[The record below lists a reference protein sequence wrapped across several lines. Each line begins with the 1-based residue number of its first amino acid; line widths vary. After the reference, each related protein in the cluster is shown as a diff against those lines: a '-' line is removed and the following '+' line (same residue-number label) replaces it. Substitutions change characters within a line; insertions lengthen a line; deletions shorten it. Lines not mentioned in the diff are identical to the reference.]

1 MTEALVQ
8 WVLLEQHEYLQSRL
22 GFALTRKLG
31 ENYTTEQ
38 GRIDFAFETPKEVV
52 VIELETAIN
61 NKAKLEF
68 CTEQVQR
75 YQQIKFTTSKP
86 VKFVILFDEANT
98 PAPYAKLLREFAEK
112 FNVLL
117 RTYSILDIQEL
128 YKKRLDELAKT
139 TGLYLGPPV
148 AMDVVY
154 LRWLN
159 RVIRPFY
166 EARADS
172 LEFAA
177 LRKTF
182 KSQTSFHV
190 YTTLAKH
197 FELITGNRDKEIFLT
212 NNGKRFRDNYNAEI
226 IQSNASMPDLSTE
239 QKRIL
244 LEGLTNGNFTGSKIN
259 IYYFLRFMH
268 LTNGSWIP
276 KSRTPEDRQKLEF
289 INFLFGKT
297 YRWGTVREL
306 LLFTCNQCEEL
317 ELVEK
322 MQLADSSYDRAV
334 MTSLGSRVLGFLEL
348 HLHLK
353 REQIQ
358 IPLQI

>member
-1 MTEALVQ
+1 VTEAIVQ
-8 WVLLEQHEYLQSRL
+8 WVLLKQPEYLQSRL
-22 GFALTRKLG
+22 GFPLTRKLG

-38 GRIDFAFETPKEVV
+38 GRIDFAFETPQEIVV
-52 VIELETAIN
+52 VELETSIN

-68 CTEQVQR
+68 CMDQVQR

-86 VKFVILFDEANT
+86 VKFAILFDETNT
-98 PAPYAKLLREFAEK
+98 PEAYVKLLKDFAKK
-112 FNVLL
+112 FDILL
-117 RTYSILDIQEL
+117 RTYSILDVQEL
-128 YKKRLDELAKT
+128 FKKTIDGLIKT

-159 RVIRPFY
+159 RVIRPFH

-172 LEFAA
+172 LAFVA

-197 FELITGNRDKEIFLT
+197 FELIAENRGENIRLT
-212 NNGKRFRDNYNAEI
+212 NNGRRFRDNYNAEI

-239 QKRIL
+239 QKRIV
-244 LEGLTNGNFTGSKIN
+244 LEALTNGNFTGSKIN

-276 KSRTPEDRQKLEF
+276 KSRTPEDKEKLEF

-306 LLFTCNQCEEL
+306 LLFTCNHCEEL
-317 ELVEK
+317 ELVER
-322 MQLADSSYDRAV
+322 MRLARSGYDRAV

-348 HLHLK
+348 HQHLK

>member
-8 WVLLEQHEYLQSRL
+8 WVLLQQPEYLQSRL
-22 GFALTRKLG
+22 GFPLMRKLG

-38 GRIDFAFETPKEVV
+38 GRIDFAFEAPQEIVV
-52 VIELETAIN
+52 VELETAIN
-61 NKAKLEF
+61 NKAKLEY
-68 CTEQVQR
+68 CTDQVQR
-75 YQQIKFTTSKP
+75 YRQIKFTTSKP
-86 VKFVILFDEANT
+86 AKFVILFDETNT
-98 PAPYAKLLREFAEK
+98 PETYARLLKEFAKK
-112 FNVLL
+112 FDILL
-117 RTYSILDIQEL
+117 RTYSIVDVQEL
-128 YKKRLDELAKT
+128 YKKCFDELTKT

-166 EARADS
+166 EAEANS
-172 LEFAA
+172 LVFGK

-182 KSQTSFHV
+182 DSQTSSHV

-197 FELITGNRDKEIFLT
+197 FELIADNRGENILLT
-212 NNGKRFRDNYNAEI
+212 NHGKRFRDNYNAEI
-226 IQSNASMPDLSTE
+226 IQSKASMPDLSTE

-244 LEGLTNGNFTGSKIN
+244 LEVLTNGNFNGSKIN
-259 IYYFLRFMH
+259 IYYFLRFIH

-276 KSRTPEDRQKLEF
+276 RSRSAEDKEKLEF

-317 ELVEK
+317 ELVERIR
-322 MQLADSSYDRAV
+322 LSDSSYDRAV

>member
-1 MTEALVQ
+1 MTESLVQ
-8 WVLLEQHEYLQSRL
+8 WVLLKQPQYLQSRL
-22 GFALTRKLG
+22 GFHLLRKLG

-38 GRIDFAFETPKEVV
+38 GRIDFAFETPKEIVV
-52 VIELETAIN
+52 VELETTIN
-61 NKAKLEF
+61 NKAKLQY
-68 CTEQVQR
+68 CTDQVQR

-86 VKFVILFDEANT
+86 VQFVILFDETNT
-98 PAPYAKLLREFAEK
+98 PEQYAKLLREFAQK
-112 FNVLL
+112 FNILL

-159 RVIRPFY
+159 RVIKPFY
-166 EARADS
+166 ESGSDELTFER
-172 LEFAA
+172 

-182 KSQTSFHV
+182 KSQTGFHV

-197 FELITGNRDKEIFLT
+197 YELISGIRKENIILT

-239 QKRIL
+239 QKRII
-244 LEGLTNGNFTGSKIN
+244 LEVLTNGNFSGSKIN

-268 LTNGSWIP
+268 LTDGSWIP
-276 KSRTPEDRQKLEF
+276 GSRTPEDREKLEF

-306 LLFTCNQCEEL
+306 LSFTCNQCEEL
-317 ELVEK
+317 ELVER
-322 MQLADSSYDRAV
+322 MRLSRSGYDRAV
-334 MTSLGSRVLGFLEL
+334 MTTLGSRVLGFLEL

-353 REQIQ
+353 REAIQ

>member
-1 MTEALVQ
+1 MTETLVQ
-8 WVLLEQHEYLQSRL
+8 WVLLKQPEYLQSRL
-22 GFALTRKLG
+22 GFPLTRKLG

-38 GRIDFAFETPKEVV
+38 GHIDFAFETPREIVV
-52 VIELETAIN
+52 VELETTIN

-68 CTEQVQR
+68 CTDQVQR

-98 PAPYAKLLREFAEK
+98 PAPYAKLLKEFAEK
-112 FNVLL
+112 FNILL
-117 RTYSILDIQEL
+117 RTYSILDIREL

-139 TGLYLGPPV
+139 SGLYLGPPV

-166 EARADS
+166 EAHADS
-172 LEFAA
+172 LAFVT

-182 KSQTSFHV
+182 NSQTSFHV

-197 FELITGNRDKEIFLT
+197 FELISENRGENIILT

-239 QKRIL
+239 QKRIV
-244 LEGLTNGNFTGSKIN
+244 LETLTNGNFTGSKIN

-268 LTNGSWIP
+268 LTDGSWIP
-276 KSRTPEDRQKLEF
+276 RSRTSEDKEKLEF

-306 LLFTCNQCEEL
+306 LLFTCNHCEEL
-317 ELVEK
+317 ELVER
-322 MQLADSSYDRAV
+322 MRLSRSGYDRAV